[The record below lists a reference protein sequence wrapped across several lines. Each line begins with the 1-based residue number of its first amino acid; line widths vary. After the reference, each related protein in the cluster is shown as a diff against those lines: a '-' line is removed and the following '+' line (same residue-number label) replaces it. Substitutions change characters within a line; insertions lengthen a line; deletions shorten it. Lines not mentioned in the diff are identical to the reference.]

1 MPLACVIR
9 WNHGHSHATAALYE
23 GKDSWISSLG
33 SNKIRSLHNAV
44 HSNLPP
50 NSALYATGFKVV
62 KAKKNNY

>member
-1 MPLACVIR
+1 MLLACVIR
-9 WNHGHSHATAALYE
+9 WNHGHSHATAELYE

-33 SNKIRSLHNAV
+33 SHNIRSLHNAV

>member
-1 MPLACVIR
+1 MR
-9 WNHGHSHATAALYE
+9 S
-23 GKDSWISSLG
+23 KRDSWISSLG